1 MIFSST
7 LLVAVYSAIYTWA
20 TDNWATAGLVG
31 FAVFSTV
38 TLRRT
43 AVESMSGLK
52 TLVSHVCCKKNSEWP
67 YSCHSPPD
75 FHLRPLGTE
84 DWSRLHDSR

>member
-7 LLVAVYSAIYTWA
+7 LLIAVYSQIFTWA

-43 AVESMSGLK
+43 AIESMSGLK
-52 TLVSHVCCKKNSEWP
+52 AIVSQVAVKKFRNTS
-67 YSCHSPPD
+67 YRRSSAAHFNFCS
-75 FHLRPLGTE
+75 LGVE
-84 DWSRLHDSR
+84 DSG